1 MDPTTTPLPPLD
13 LFRRRTT
20 GRPLISGHRGA
31 LRERPENTMASF
43 ARAHELGAD
52 LVEFDVQR
60 TVDGR
65 LVVLHDWTV
74 DRTTSGHG
82 RLSDLTFDQVRRLD
96 AGGWFAPA
104 FAGASVPTLAEV
116 LAWMRG
122 RVYPIL
128 ELKQEPGS
136 GLPSLVEDVAAA
148 LELARMVDQT
158 LVLSFD
164 HPALLAMKERL
175 PGIRTVITYE
185 GRLVDTVG
193 AARAA
198 RADAVWPAS
207 GFLAR
212 EDIETVHGAGLAL
225 GCEGSTV
232 AQALQFV
239 EWGVDM
245 VEQNELASLVK
256 SLS

>member
-1 MDPTTTPLPPLD
+1 MDRLPTSLPPLD
-13 LFRRRTT
+13 LFRRRQND
-20 GRPLISGHRGA
+20 RPLISAHRGA
-31 LRERPENTMASF
+31 LREMPENTMPSF
-43 ARAHELGAD
+43 ARAHQLGAD

-60 TVDGR
+60 TADGQ
-65 LVVLHDWTV
+65 LVVLHDSTV
-74 DRTTSGHG
+74 DRTTSGRG
-82 RLSDLTFDQVRRLD
+82 RLCDLTIDQVRRLD
-96 AGGWFAPA
+96 AGGWFAPE

-136 GLPSLVEDVAAA
+136 GLPSLVEAVAAA
-148 LELARMVDQT
+148 LELAEMVDQT

-175 PGIRTVITYE
+175 PGIRTAITYE

-198 RADAVWPAS
+198 RADAVWPSSA
-207 GFLAR
+207 FLVQD
-212 EDIETVHGAGLAL
+212 DIGTVHRAGLAL
-225 GCEGSTV
+225 GCEGNTV
-232 AQALQFV
+232 AQALRLV

-245 VEQNELASLVK
+245 VELNDLASLVK